1 MPATATSGIYF
12 AKLTRPDTGGVS
24 HIHFIVRDD
33 ASTSPLLFQTSDETW
48 QAYNSYGQTS
58 LYRDFT
64 NTLTAGRA
72 FKVSYNRPVN
82 TRSTIDGLGQRS
94 FVWNAEYP
102 MIRFL
107 EANGYNVAY
116 QAGVDTERA

>member
-82 TRSTIDGLGQRS
+82 TRSTIG
-94 FVWNAEYP
+94 
-102 MIRFL
+102 FL